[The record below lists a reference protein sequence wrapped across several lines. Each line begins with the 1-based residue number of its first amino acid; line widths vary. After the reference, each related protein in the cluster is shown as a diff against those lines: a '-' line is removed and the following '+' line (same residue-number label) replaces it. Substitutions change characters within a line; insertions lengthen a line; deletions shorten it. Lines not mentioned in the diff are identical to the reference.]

1 MARSNTKQHEPGKI
15 GSRPEWSLKRFFTG
29 SGRPPHSKRHQDT
42 PSQKLIKTTPESQL
56 DDDALP
62 IANQFATLRQTQ
74 DFSINGPSHPSM
86 TGKATQY
93 SPLWMDTHPAP
104 TSNNG
109 TQQHRN
115 AAPACVLQAQGPDL
129 IPEHPISDSHAPL
142 SSSPKPMYQ
151 HQFLTD
157 DEMFMTA
164 EVGDT
169 EVLSSPDE
177 PEDGRD
183 SFPELPGEG
192 VRVEGSGMSTV
203 SQVPDPVEAPASPM
217 MQNSTQSRVQD
228 PAELSSWPR
237 PSHSNVTQRTDAVA
251 QLVPGHTG
259 TAQNEANAASTMA
272 GQAAR
277 VAVKRNAVL
286 VDNQIERHDG
296 GSTPQVDSVPVDS
309 GNFQNSLSPNE
320 SNGGTRQKE
329 QRPHRTFALF
339 TPKRDSQ
346 DDKPK
351 QLQKPDPQT
360 LNFDGF
366 SDQKRVDVFLKDYN
380 VPRNR
385 RLDPLSTLLEWVE
398 LKLKESEQKHQEF
411 NQQATSLDGH
421 KRDIAKLR
429 AELLSMQGVQGTLAK
444 TQQKNQQQLE
454 NAHTTIDSLRVDLHK
469 TRQAFATIQG
479 SLEAAVFERDQERD
493 QAESRIATMS
503 QDHRETIERM
513 GAESKEKDARHEISM
528 MELQQKH
535 DDAMDTQKRAL
546 QDLRRHMANYSNT
559 GSYTAISDDEI
570 RGHFQLLTRRINN
583 LIKWVPRPETYAV
596 SEHLD
601 PNGFLTRNSQQG
613 GRNWPKFVRSI
624 CWRSIMRGFYCRQL
638 GFGAFGND
646 GEGFEALDHLRQLFA
661 LPDCQGNGLC
671 GTLPNTKELNTWRAG
686 FFDALVKATQH
697 GAIGQADNK
706 YVRLFRTNVEAVTGD
721 LVSSLQQVAQIRLD
735 PGIWEEV
742 AGFVEGLGTLALE
755 MGSQRA
761 HVYLE
766 TCEYGEDIAVGD
778 RFRDD
783 AELGFERLRVDLM
796 TQPCLRRVGD
806 GREDLTTQRT
816 IVKGDFVA
824 LKPGVLY

>member
-1 MARSNTKQHEPGKI
+1 MARSNTKHEPGKI
-15 GSRPEWSLKRFFTG
+15 GSKPEWSFKRFFTG
-29 SGRPPHSKRHQDT
+29 SGRPSHSKRHQDT

-74 DFSINGPSHPSM
+74 DLPINGSSHPSM
-86 TGKATQY
+86 TSKTTQY
-93 SPLWMDTHPAP
+93 SPLWMDTHLEP
-104 TSNNG
+104 TSNND

-115 AAPACVLQAQGPDL
+115 AAPARVLQAQGPDP

-183 SFPELPGEG
+183 PFPELPGEG
-192 VRVEGSGMSTV
+192 VGVEVSGISTV
-203 SQVPDPVEAPASPM
+203 SQVPDTVEAPASPI
-217 MQNSTQSRVQD
+217 MQNSTQSRVQY
-228 PAELSSWPR
+228 PVELSSSPR
-237 PSHSNVTQRTDAVA
+237 PPHVNITQKTDAVA
-251 QLVPGHTG
+251 QPVPSHTGRPGSRQFNGHTG
-259 TAQNEANAASTMA
+259 TAQNEANSASTMA

-277 VAVKRNAVL
+277 EAVKRTAVPS
-286 VDNQIERHDG
+286 DG
-296 GSTPQVDSVPVDS
+296 RSTQVNPVPVDRE
-309 GNFQNSLSPNE
+309 NFHNSFSSNE

-329 QRPHRTFALF
+329 QRSHRTFPLF

-360 LNFDGF
+360 LNFDGGGF
-366 SDQKRVDVFLKDYN
+366 SDQKRVDLFLKDYN
-380 VPRNR
+380 VPGNR

-411 NQQATSLDGH
+411 NRQATSLDGH

-429 AELLSMQGVQGTLAK
+429 AELLSMQGVQGRWAK

-454 NAHTTIDSLRVDLHK
+454 NANGTIDGLRVDLHK
-469 TRQAFATIQG
+469 TRQAFATVQG
-479 SLEAAVFERDQERD
+479 SLEAAVFERDQARNYNNQLLEEIKEKEEAYRSFHEQEMLRVRKEHAGQIETLRHQIKEERD

-503 QDHRETIERM
+503 QDHRKTIERM
-513 GAESKEKDARHEISM
+513 GAESKEKDARHEILM

-535 DDAMDTQKRAL
+535 DDAMDTQKRTL

-583 LIKWVPRPETYAV
+583 LIKWVPRPQTYALE
-596 SEHLD
+596 EHLD

-613 GRNWPKFVRSI
+613 GRNWPKFVRSV

-661 LPDCQGNGLC
+661 LPDPQG
-671 GTLPNTKELNTWRAG
+671 K
-686 FFDALVKATQH
+686 
-697 GAIGQADNK
+697 
-706 YVRLFRTNVEAVTGD
+706 
-721 LVSSLQQVAQIRLD
+721 
-735 PGIWEEV
+735 
-742 AGFVEGLGTLALE
+742 
-755 MGSQRA
+755 
-761 HVYLE
+761 
-766 TCEYGEDIAVGD
+766 
-778 RFRDD
+778 
-783 AELGFERLRVDLM
+783 
-796 TQPCLRRVGD
+796 
-806 GREDLTTQRT
+806 
-816 IVKGDFVA
+816 
-824 LKPGVLY
+824 